1 MILLTDLV
9 QTIKK
14 AAIEAV
20 EAGVPPAPFIGRVTR
35 ESPLRVRLNQRLT
48 LSGERILFLRGQAPP
63 ELGDR
68 LALLR
73 FDGGQ
78 TYLVLGYVR

>member
-1 MILLTDLV
+1 MTDLV

-20 EAGVPPAPFIGRVTR
+20 EAGEPTALFMGTVEETD
-35 ESPLRVRLNQRLT
+35 PLRVRLNQRLT
-48 LSGERILFLRGQAPP
+48 LSEERVIFLEDQDPP
-63 ELGDR
+63 EEDDK

-73 FDGGQ
+73 FTGGQ
-78 TYLVLGYVR
+78 RYLVLGYLL